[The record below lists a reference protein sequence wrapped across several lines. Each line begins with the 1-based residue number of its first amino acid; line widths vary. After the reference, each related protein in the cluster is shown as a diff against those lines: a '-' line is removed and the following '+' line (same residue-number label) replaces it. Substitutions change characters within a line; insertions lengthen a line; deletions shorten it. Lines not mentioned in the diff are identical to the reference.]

1 MARYLTDTMLDA
13 TRDFDKI
20 LMADQNGNVTGKIV
34 FKTVLFFEG
43 GGTFEGQ
50 KRAIDTLAYLAE
62 DLSEHLS
69 HMQTGDPNKAIRDYD
84 LDGFVAESI
93 TAMEKGHAAGEFS
106 LDAGLFGQP
115 FNTQSG
121 GVGAFGGTITAGP
134 RIVPEDA
141 DISFLE
147 VSTTLMWD
155 AANDFQNHIE
165 RTLKAAEV
173 LKPRHGI
180 AGFGVQ
186 FDRIYES
193 STSHALSFPYLK
205 RFPGLHC
212 SRDSSFVVTSA
223 MQRPKTDR
231 IFTTNWLTILAKDF
245 VQELGGLETLCV
257 AAGPGCEMHAY
268 PGGVILQA
276 GPYPQPGDS
285 NQGIMLKDY
294 QRVAAAT
301 APVRFEDYNVGFMV
315 VPPALD
321 TLDETMSWIKRFD

>member
-1 MARYLTDTMLDA
+1 MLDA

-69 HMQTGDPNKAIRDYD
+69 HMQTGDPNKGIRAFD
-84 LDGFVAESI
+84 LNQFVDESLH
-93 TAMEKGHAAGEFS
+93 AMEQGHAAGEFS
-106 LDAGLFGQP
+106 LDAGLFSQP

-155 AANDFQNHIE
+155 AVNDFQNHIS
-165 RTLKAAEV
+165 RSLKAAEI

-212 SRDSSFVVTSA
+212 SRDSSFVVSSA
-223 MQRPKTDR
+223 MRRPTTDR
-231 IFTTNWLTILAKDF
+231 IFTTNWLTILADDL
-245 VQELGGLETLCV
+245 VEELGGPTELGT
-257 AAGPGCEMHAY
+257 AAGPDCELHTY
-268 PGGVILQA
+268 PGGMILQA

-285 NQGIMLKDY
+285 NQGIMLKNY
-294 QRVAAAT
+294 QRVARAT
-301 APVRFEDYNVGFMV
+301 APIRFEDYNVGFMV
-315 VPPALD
+315 VPP
-321 TLDETMSWIKRFD
+321 TLDALEETLSWVKRFD